1 MSDNPRKGKR
11 AKPYLVLSINAKF
24 ASAPDELHRESRR
37 LRWERLATVRD
48 LLGDERLA
56 IDGMILK
63 NAPVGKRV
71 SKCMWVNVQY
81 VVEHWRMEGVKG
93 SSHFRGVAT
102 CGSVWMCPICA
113 AKITERRKL
122 ELQIAVTEAQKRCWH
137 VYMVTYT
144 LQHKGYEPI
153 EAVLKKLIAAV
164 RKIKGGRA
172 WERDFRSVYDWKGS
186 VTALEMTY
194 SFENGGHPHKHVM
207 ELLGRK
213 LTEEEKIKMRDD
225 LAIKYQNILAGLD
238 GYADF
243 EIAVNVRDATDYIAE
258 YIAKFGYEPKARKWG
273 VSDEMAKYP
282 VKGKG
287 MEEGHYTMFQLLD
300 LYKDGNLDAGR
311 VFAEFA
317 VAFRGRSQLTWS
329 NGLKKEF
336 GIKEKTDAEIAKE
349 QDAESKAFALYQ
361 KKDWHKV
368 RKIPFDVLD
377 AGDWMKF
384 ESFKKYLAS
393 MEIEVESTVFTLVN
407 NGFGDGEQ

>member
-1 MSDNPRKGKR
+1 
-11 AKPYLVLSINAKF
+11 
-24 ASAPDELHRESRR
+24 
-37 LRWERLATVRD
+37 
-48 LLGDERLA
+48 
-56 IDGMILK
+56 
-63 NAPVGKRV
+63 
-71 SKCMWVNVQY
+71 
-81 VVEHWRMEGVKG
+81 MEGVKG